1 MPVPTTPLCTVDC
14 IIDLVDHPLHRVD
27 RPALVLIERRYPPH
41 GWALPGGFVDL
52 GEPLGHA
59 AAREALEETSLS
71 IELTEQF
78 FAYSSP
84 DRDPRRHTVSTVLSP
99 LPRACPRL
107 LMMPDES
114 TSSPKTTSRHWPS
127 ITTKSSPIISRI
139 AVPASDQVRTANR
152 WL

>member
-14 IIDLVDHPLHRVD
+14 IIDLVDHPLHRAD

-59 AAREALEETSLS
+59 AAREALEETSLA

-84 DRDPRRHTVSTVLSP
+84 DRDPRRHTVSTVFIATARGLPKAADDAGRVDVFTEDSLPP
-99 LPRACPRL
+99 LAFDHGQILTDYFAYR
-107 LMMPDES
+107 
-114 TSSPKTTSRHWPS
+114 
-127 ITTKSSPIISRI
+127 
-139 AVPASDQVRTANR
+139 RTGKR
-152 WL
+152 PGPHR